1 MRMRPLMVPMLLV
14 LAACAH
20 PAPEEALRKEVDAM
34 RTAVEARDAGEL
46 SDGIAKDFI
55 GPEGMDRKGATR
67 LAQVVFLRNRDIG
80 VTMGPLDVAM
90 REGGAT
96 VKFTAALTGGSGGM
110 LPASGQVYDVSTDW
124 RQNGDEWELVAA
136 EWTPKL

>member
-1 MRMRPLMVPMLLV
+1 MRMRPLLVPMLLV
-14 LAACAH
+14 LAACSH